1 MRNASLL
8 RRGAGL
14 LLTLTCAI
22 LCVPRM
28 CRALVAIGQEKTPNV
43 AAQTR
48 PIAGANPANPANP
61 ESEQKADIL
70 MAQHQYVAAIHAYE
84 AINAPPASLL
94 NKLGIAYERMR
105 LYDQAKLT
113 FSRAMESNP
122 KFSGPENNLG
132 TVFYVEGDY
141 RRAERA
147 YKHALKLDPRNASIY
162 NNLGTLYFT
171 RRKIHK
177 GAEAYQQALSL
188 DPEIFQ
194 RSAANGV
201 QAEGSPESRALI
213 NYYLAQTCAQ
223 AGKSGSAILY
233 LERAVTA
240 GFHDQTKLQQDHHFD
255 TLRETPEF
263 QAVLESMSET
273 HGASAARTATPAQP

>member
-1 MRNASLL
+1 MRNTSLGK
-8 RRGAGL
+8 RVP
-14 LLTLTCAI
+14 AI
-22 LCVPRM
+22 LVLLCGGAV
-28 CRALVAIGQEKTPNV
+28 CRASDAKNQEASPAGVAE
-43 AAQTR
+43 TR
-48 PIAGANPANPANP
+48 PAASANLAGPAL
-61 ESEQKADIL
+61 ESKADVL
-70 MAQHQYVAAIHAYE
+70 MAERQYVAAIHAYE
-84 AINAPPASLL
+84 AISAPPAPLL

-105 LYDQAKLT
+105 LYDQAKLNFT
-113 FSRAMESNP
+113 RAMQANP

-132 TVFYVEGDY
+132 TVFYVQGDY
-141 RRAERA
+141 RRAERL
-147 YKHALKLDPRNASIY
+147 YRHALKLDPRNASIY

-201 QAEGSPESRALI
+201 QAEGTPESRALI

-223 AGKSGSAILY
+223 AGETGSAIWY

-240 GFHDQTKLQQDHHFD
+240 GFHNEAKLQQDHHFD
-255 TLRETPEF
+255 ALRTTPEF
-263 QAVLESMSET
+263 QAVLESMAET
-273 HGASAARTATPAQP
+273 HAASAARSDKPVQP

>member
-1 MRNASLL
+1 MVLGCNAA
-8 RRGAGL
+8 GAAGECQRL
-14 LLTLTCAI
+14 SVT
-22 LCVPRM
+22 
-28 CRALVAIGQEKTPNV
+28 GQTKVPNV
-43 AAQTR
+43 AAETR
-48 PIAGANPANPANP
+48 PIAVQNLTEPAL
-61 ESEQKADIL
+61 EGKADIL
-70 MAQHQYVAAIHAYE
+70 MAEHQYVAAIHTYE
-84 AINAPPASLL
+84 AISARPAPLL
-94 NKLGIAYERMR
+94 NKLGIAYEKMR
-105 LYDQAKLT
+105 LYDQAKLNFT
-113 FSRAMESNP
+113 RAMESNP

-132 TVFYVEGDY
+132 TVFYVQGDY

-188 DPEIFQ
+188 DAEIFQ

-201 QAEGSPESRALI
+201 QAEGSPEARALI

-223 AGKSGSAILY
+223 AGKNGSAIWY

-240 GFHDQTKLQQDHHFD
+240 GFHDEAKLQQDRHFD
-255 TLRETPEF
+255 ALRATPEF
-263 QAVLESMSET
+263 QAVLESMAET
-273 HGASAARTATPAQP
+273 HAANVARSGTSVQP